1 MVRITKRALAA
12 GTIAKATG
20 GKDMATRM
28 GTETGTTITAM
39 AMPTGITKTGKT
51 MMIMITVMAITM
63 IR

>member
-1 MVRITKRALAA
+1 MVRIMKRALAA
-12 GTIAKATG
+12 GTIVKATG

-39 AMPTGITKTGKT
+39 AMHTGITKTGKT
-51 MMIMITVMAITM
+51 RMIMTTVMAITM